1 MPEKGKKSRLP
12 VLALDIGGT
21 KLITALISPRGEML
35 AREYSLTLA
44 DEGPAAVIRRII
56 SAIDNLLA
64 LQNMTLSQVEALSI
78 AAAGPIDMA
87 EGVVSDSPNLPGW
100 RNIPLRNI
108 VKDRFGIDTY
118 LINDAKAA
126 VLGEH
131 RFGAGQG
138 VNNLIYIT
146 VSTGIGGGIIANGK
160 LYFGQSGGAGEVGHM
175 TIDTNGPECT
185 CGNIG
190 CWETLASGK
199 ALAREAIRRL
209 SAGEKSSL
217 TDMVAGSIENIM
229 AKEVSLAAQSGDSL
243 AQSVI
248 AHTAYYLG
256 VGLVNLVNIFNP
268 EMIIVGGGLSKMGA
282 LLLEP
287 ARQVVRER
295 AFPLL
300 AQAVRIVPA
309 KLGDDAGVFGAA
321 FFAFRKGIV

>member
-1 MPEKGKKSRLP
+1 MPEKRRKSRLP

-44 DEGPAAVIRRII
+44 EEGPAAVIRRII

-64 LQNMTLSQVEALSI
+64 LQNMTLGQVEALSI

-146 VSTGIGGGIIANGK
+146 VSTGIGGGIITNGK

-209 SAGEKSSL
+209 GAGEKSSL
-217 TDMVAGSIENIM
+217 TDMVADGIENIT
-229 AKEVSLAAQSGDSL
+229 AKEISLAAQSGDSF

-248 AHTAYYLG
+248 ARTAYYLG

-268 EMIIVGGGLSKMGA
+268 EMIIVGGGLSKMGD

-295 AFPLL
+295 AFTLL
-300 AQAVRIVPA
+300 ARAVRIVPA